1 MVSLIQILYSLN
13 DNESSLSFDPSN
25 KLKVFKNIVNL
36 TQKVNVD
43 HFDIY
48 YNDKIINAM
57 DEMEVKR
64 IIGHDT
70 NPYFLI
76 IKKNASPQER
86 ANYKLRLS
94 QVKKKENKFKF
105 KVLIQNYPSRTE
117 MNTLINSFLDINFIH
132 DNFFIDNTQNGISVM
147 FGVKV
152 TKDNFRITQR
162 T

>member
-1 MVSLIQILYSLN
+1 MVSLIQISYSLN

-36 TQKVNVD
+36 TQKINVD
-43 HFDIY
+43 LFDIY

-86 ANYKLRLS
+86 ANYKLKLS

-132 DNFFIDNTQNGISVM
+132 DNFFIDNKQNCIQVM
-147 FGVKV
+147 FSVKV
-152 TKDNFRITQR
+152 SKR
-162 T
+162 

>member
-1 MVSLIQILYSLN
+1 
-13 DNESSLSFDPSN
+13 
-25 KLKVFKNIVNL
+25 
-36 TQKVNVD
+36 
-43 HFDIY
+43 
-48 YNDKIINAM
+48 M

>member
-1 MVSLIQILYSLN
+1 MVRLIQILYSLN

>member
-13 DNESSLSFDPSN
+13 DSESSLSFDPTN

-43 HFDIY
+43 QYDIF

-64 IIGHDT
+64 IIGNDT

-76 IKKNASPQER
+76 VKKNASPHER
-86 ANYKLRLS
+86 ANSKLKLS
-94 QVKKKENKFKF
+94 KIKKKENKFKF

-132 DNFFIDNTQNGISVM
+132 DNFLIDNKQNGIEVM
-147 FGVKV
+147 FSVKV
-152 TKDNFRITQR
+152 IEDNIRIMQII
-162 T
+162 